1 MLLKFVRPGS
11 TVIKSLIPQL
21 KSLKEK
27 CKNLRSDLR
36 RVGDTVPGQE
46 HNTVI
51 LRVVFT
57 HSFTLIIS
65 IAQGCRFVN
74 TIG

>member
-1 MLLKFVRPGS
+1 MTAG
-11 TVIKSLIPQL
+11 
-21 KSLKEK
+21 
-27 CKNLRSDLR
+27 
-36 RVGDTVPGQE
+36 PGQD

-74 TIG
+74 TIGKLFQI